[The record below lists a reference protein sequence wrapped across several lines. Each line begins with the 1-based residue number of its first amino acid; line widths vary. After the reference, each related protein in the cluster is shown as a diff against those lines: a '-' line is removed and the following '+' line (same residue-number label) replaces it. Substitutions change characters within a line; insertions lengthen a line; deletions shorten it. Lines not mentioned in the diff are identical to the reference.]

1 MKIGVPEG
9 DGGGGGGGAP
19 MHETRGGAGT
29 DPTTAGTQDGEE
41 EPSHES
47 QLRSLLESP
56 ESCGS
61 GPAAASASPCTCE
74 LAGGPWS
81 ETLPLTWLSMGATV
95 EGAGLATTPSAV
107 DLAASTTGRLSATTI
122 TSESSDDEDD
132 FESRSMAAR
141 GRFSPGIAASE
152 VRLYR

>member
-1 MKIGVPEG
+1 MATAEEVVEG
-9 DGGGGGGGAP
+9 HP
-19 MHETRGGAGT
+19 CTR
-29 DPTTAGTQDGEE
+29 
-41 EPSHES
+41 
-47 QLRSLLESP
+47 
-56 ESCGS
+56 
-61 GPAAASASPCTCE
+61 PAAELGRTRLPLAPKMERKSRRTNHSCAHCSSPPNHAA
-74 LAGGPWS
+74 LAQPPHLHHPAPVSWQVGHV

>member
-74 LAGGPWS
+74 LAGGPCGN
-81 ETLPLTWLSMGATV
+81 TATDMALH
-95 EGAGLATTPSAV
+95 G
-107 DLAASTTGRLSATTI
+107 
-122 TSESSDDEDD
+122 SDGGGSRTRNHALG
-132 FESRSMAAR
+132 SRSCSVHDGTAVCDNYHIR
-141 GRFSPGIAASE
+141 I
-152 VRLYR
+152 L